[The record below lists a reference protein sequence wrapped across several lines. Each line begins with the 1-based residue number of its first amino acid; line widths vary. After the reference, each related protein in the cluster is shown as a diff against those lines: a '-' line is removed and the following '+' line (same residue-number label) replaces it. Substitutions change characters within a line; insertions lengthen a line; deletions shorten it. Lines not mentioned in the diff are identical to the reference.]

1 MPILELTSRE
11 RSELRSAAHPLRPVV
26 LIGDNGLT
34 DAVLKEIDRAL
45 ASHGLIKVRAGGN
58 DRDEREAMLATICD
72 TLSCAPV
79 HHLGK
84 MLILFRPLPGNA
96 APVAP
101 ADGTRPRRKPS
112 EPHTPKKLAA
122 EGKTLAKP
130 RPAPARKMAAD
141 PVDPYA
147 RGTLNKAGR
156 PLRPG
161 TKKAAAAPHG
171 IPRRA
176 GSALSLRAGAR
187 SGVQRTAATS
197 RRAAKATK
205 K

>member
-11 RSELRSAAHPLRPVV
+11 RSELRSAAHPLNPVV

-45 ASHGLIKVRAGGN
+45 TSHGLIKVRAGGN
-58 DRDEREAMLATICD
+58 DRDERETMLATICD

-84 MLILFRPLPGNA
+84 ILILFRPLPGNVA
-96 APVAP
+96 ASEA
-101 ADGTRPRRKPS
+101 AEGASPRRKAS

-122 EGKTLAKP
+122 EGKTLSKS
-130 RPAPARKMAAD
+130 RPARKRAKSDEPAK
-141 PVDPYA
+141 PAKPFGRVD
-147 RGTLNKAGR
+147 LNSAGR
-156 PLRPG
+156 PARPSN
-161 TKKAAAAPHG
+161 KKSDSAHG
-171 IPRRA
+171 IPRRS

-187 SGVQRTAATS
+187 TVRASAGRKTAK
-197 RRAAKATK
+197 R
-205 K
+205 

>member
-11 RSELRSAAHPLRPVV
+11 RSELRSAAHPLSPVV

-45 ASHGLIKVRAGGN
+45 TSHGLIKVRAGGS

-84 MLILFRPLPGNA
+84 MLILFRPLPGNVAA
-96 APVAP
+96 APDEGAAP
-101 ADGTRPRRKPS
+101 ARRKPS

-122 EGKTLAKP
+122 EGKTLSKP
-130 RPAPARKMAAD
+130 RPARARKSAPAEPKARSRAD
-141 PVDPYA
+141 MFSSTD
-147 RGTLNKAGR
+147 R
-156 PLRPG
+156 PTRPS
-161 TKKAAAAPHG
+161 TKKPASASPHG
-171 IPRRA
+171 IPRRS
-176 GSALSLRAGAR
+176 GSALSLRAGTR
-187 SGVQRTAATS
+187 SGL
-197 RRAAKATK
+197 RASAGRKSTK
-205 K
+205 R

>member
-11 RSELRSAAHPLRPVV
+11 RSELRSAAHPLNPVV

-45 ASHGLIKVRAGGN
+45 TSHGLIKVRAGGA

-84 MLILFRPLPGNA
+84 MLILFRPLSGNVA
-96 APVAP
+96 SAP
-101 ADGTRPRRKPS
+101 AEGTPARRKAS
-112 EPHTPKKLAA
+112 DPHTPKKMAA
-122 EGKTLAKP
+122 EGKTVSKS
-130 RPAPARKMAAD
+130 APARKRATPEAPAKKSFVGRD
-141 PVDPYA
+141 D
-147 RGTLNKAGR
+147 LNSAGR
-156 PLRPG
+156 PMRPS
-161 TKKAAAAPHG
+161 TKKKSSTTAHG
-171 IPRRA
+171 IPRRS

-187 SGVQRTAATS
+187 SGL
-197 RRAAKATK
+197 RASAGRKTTK